1 MTARLVSLATALLLL
16 AFAADAAASVKVTR
30 SVRDGEA
37 FYTIT
42 AEKVPVSEVAK
53 KVAEAIGTSATVAS
67 GADRPVTF
75 VLRDLRKE
83 KVWYSVASA
92 SGLTLSEKKGKLTLL
107 AGEPTA
113 DLDVKNAEL
122 QEILASLKKQCGV
135 RNIVVDPG
143 VTGSG
148 TFLFHDVPCSEA
160 FQVVFRS
167 LGLEGQFKGSSVVT
181 VHE

>member
-1 MTARLVSLATALLLL
+1 MIARHLPFAAAVLI
-16 AFAADAAASVKVTR
+16 AFAADAAAAVKVTR
-30 SVRDGEA
+30 NVRDGEPL
-37 FYTIT
+37 YTIT

-53 KVAEAIGTSATVAS
+53 KVAAAIGSSVTVAS
-67 GADRPVTF
+67 GSDRPVTF
-75 VLRDLRKE
+75 VLRELRKE
-83 KVWYSVASA
+83 KVWYSIASA
-92 SGLTLSEKKGKLTLL
+92 TGLTLSEKKGKLTLM

-113 DLDVKNAEL
+113 DLDVKNVEL
-122 QEILASLKKQCGV
+122 PEILASLKKQCGI

-167 LGLEGQFKGSSVVT
+167 LGLQGQFSGSSVVT